1 MTAEGDEAVGPLDAE
16 LHLLHDD
23 YVRAVSSALEQGRDD
38 LVRELTELY
47 PDEALALM
55 AGSAPR

>member
-1 MTAEGDEAVGPLDAE
+1 MNEDRTMGPVGAE

-23 YVRAVSSALEQGRDD
+23 YVRAVNAALERGRDD
-38 LVRELTELY
+38 LVRELPEQY